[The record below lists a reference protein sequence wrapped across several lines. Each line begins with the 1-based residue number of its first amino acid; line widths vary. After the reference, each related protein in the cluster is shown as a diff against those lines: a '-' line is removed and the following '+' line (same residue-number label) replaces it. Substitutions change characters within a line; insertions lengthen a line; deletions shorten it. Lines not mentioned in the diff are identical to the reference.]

1 MPAEEEFTR
10 FRMLCTFLGL
20 LFYLLDIGSDFLLSV
35 QYFRSG
41 HVTWAVLTLV
51 FVLVGS
57 VCIQIFSYEW
67 FEDDKEIDEKDDK
80 GLSTCHL
87 IGIHALQIG
96 ICTRYL
102 HLLKKSFKAQKK
114 QSELVDHA
122 TDLSFKAQKKQSEL
136 IGLATDLSM
145 LRMFETFLE
154 SIPQLI
160 LQTYIILEHN
170 HRSNLQYISMA
181 VSFLTIAWATVDYRR
196 CLRQSL
202 TYLNKMPIG
211 MPTAV
216 YLSYKIFTITPR
228 ILSLTLFIMLSTFST
243 VAMACIWL
251 LGTIYAFLEE
261 TSFCTSRALEHLYRA
276 VVGVIL
282 IFTFFNIKG
291 ENTKVHMTLYYIFN
305 LCHNLSAPIL
315 LFLLKPESERTD
327 YFLPILFFILV
338 SNLMGLG
345 FLGLYYSLLH
355 PRGPGRKKI
364 GDEMDGMDEVDGM
377 AHEPRTRLER
387 FLQI

>member
-1 MPAEEEFTR
+1 MSSEEKFSWLR
-10 FRMLCTFLGL
+10 WLCTIFGL
-20 LFYLLDIGSDFLLSV
+20 LFYLGDTGSDFMLSV

-41 HVTWAVLTLV
+41 HISWAILTLV

-57 VCIQIFSYEW
+57 VCIQAFSYAW
-67 FEDDKEIDEKDDK
+67 FKDDKNNAEDDK
-80 GLSTCHL
+80 GLSTYL
-87 IGIHALQIG
+87 IGIHVLQIG
-96 ICTRYL
+96 IFARYL
-102 HLLKKSFKAQKK
+102 HLLKKSFKVLRSK
-114 QSELVDHA
+114 QEE
-122 TDLSFKAQKKQSEL
+122 QEEL

-160 LQTYIILEHN
+160 LQVYIILEHN

-181 VSFLTIAWATVDYRR
+181 LSFLTIAWATVDYRR

-202 TYLNKMPIG
+202 SHLKKMPSGI
-211 MPTAV
+211 PTVV

-228 ILSLTLFIMLSTFST
+228 ILSLTLFIMLTTFST
-243 VAMACIWL
+243 VPMACIWL
-251 LGTIYAFLEE
+251 LGTVWAFVEE

-291 ENTKVHMTLYYIFN
+291 ENTRVHMTLYYIINVCQN
-305 LCHNLSAPIL
+305 LAAPIL

-355 PRGPGRKKI
+355 PRGPDREKI
-364 GDEMDGMDEVDGM
+364 DVDGVDEIDGMK
-377 AHEPRTRLER
+377 HEPKTTRLQR
-387 FLQI
+387 FLQM

>member
-1 MPAEEEFTR
+1 
-10 FRMLCTFLGL
+10 MLCTFLGL

-122 TDLSFKAQKKQSEL
+122 TDLSFKAQKKQSEPISYSPVLSIEAQKEQSEL

-291 ENTKVHMTLYYIFN
+291 ENTKVHMTLK
-305 LCHNLSAPIL
+305 CSGVDPCRH
-315 LFLLKPESERTD
+315 
-327 YFLPILFFILV
+327 
-338 SNLMGLG
+338 LG
-345 FLGLYYSLLH
+345 SDH
-355 PRGPGRKKI
+355 RQTVAK
-364 GDEMDGMDEVDGM
+364 
-377 AHEPRTRLER
+377 
-387 FLQI
+387 

>member
-1 MPAEEEFTR
+1 MTEKFTW
-10 FRMLCTFLGL
+10 FRWLCTVFGL
-20 LFYLLDIGSDFLLSV
+20 LFYLGDTGSDFMLSV

-41 HVTWAVLTLV
+41 HLIWAILTLV

-57 VCIQIFSYEW
+57 VCIQAFSYAW
-67 FEDDKEIDEKDDK
+67 FKDDK
-80 GLSTCHL
+80 RNYEEDDMGLSTCHL
-87 IGIHALQIG
+87 IGIHVLQIG
-96 ICTRYL
+96 IFTRFL
-102 HLLKKSFKAQKK
+102 HLLKKSFKGLRSGQEE
-114 QSELVDHA
+114 QS
-122 TDLSFKAQKKQSEL
+122 QL

-145 LRMFETFLE
+145 LRMFEMFLE

-160 LQTYIILEHN
+160 LQAYIILEHN

-181 VSFLTIAWATVDYRR
+181 LSFLTIAWATVDYRR

-202 TYLNKMPIG
+202 THLNNMPSGI
-211 MPTAV
+211 PTVV

-243 VAMACIWL
+243 VTMACIWL
-251 LGTIYAFLEE
+251 LGTIWAFLEE

-282 IFTFFNIKG
+282 MFTFFNIKG
-291 ENTKVHMTLYYIFN
+291 ENTRVHMTMYYFLN
-305 LCHNLSAPIL
+305 VCHNLAAPVL

-327 YFLPILFFILV
+327 YFLPIIFFILV

-355 PRGPGRKKI
+355 PRGSGRE
-364 GDEMDGMDEVDGM
+364 EMEVDGM
-377 AHEPRTRLER
+377 EHEPKTTRLQR
-387 FLQI
+387 FLQIHCKI

>member
-1 MPAEEEFTR
+1 MTSGDKFTW
-10 FRMLCTFLGL
+10 FRWLFTVFGL
-20 LFYLLDIGSDFLLSV
+20 LFHLGDIGSDLMLSV

-41 HVTWAVLTLV
+41 RLTWAILTLV

-57 VCIQIFSYEW
+57 VCIQAFSYAW
-67 FEDDKEIDEKDDK
+67 FKDDKENYEEDDN
-80 GLSTCHL
+80 GLSICHL
-87 IGIHALQIG
+87 IGIHVLQIG
-96 ICTRYL
+96 IFTRYL
-102 HLLKKSFKAQKK
+102 HLLKKSFKALRSRQGE
-114 QSELVDHA
+114 QS
-122 TDLSFKAQKKQSEL
+122 QI

-170 HRSNLQYISMA
+170 HRSKLQYISMA
-181 VSFLTIAWATVDYRR
+181 LSFLTIAWATVDYRR

-202 TYLNKMPIG
+202 TYLNNMRSGI
-211 MPTAV
+211 PTVV

-228 ILSLTLFIMLSTFST
+228 ILSLTIFIMLTPYSIVT
-243 VAMACIWL
+243 MACIWL
-251 LGTIYAFLEE
+251 LGIVWAFLEE
-261 TSFCTSRALEHLYRA
+261 TSFCTSRALEYLYRA
-276 VVGVIL
+276 IVGVIL

-291 ENTKVHMTLYYIFN
+291 ENTRVHMTLYYIFN
-305 LCHNLSAPIL
+305 VCQNLAAPIL

-327 YFLPILFFILV
+327 YFLPIIFFILV
-338 SNLMGLG
+338 SNSMGLG

-355 PRGPGRKKI
+355 PRGPDRA
-364 GDEMDGMDEVDGM
+364 DGMDEIDGM
-377 AHEPRTRLER
+377 GHEPKTTRLQR

>member
-1 MPAEEEFTR
+1 MKSGEKFTW
-10 FRMLCTFLGL
+10 FRWLSTVFGIIFHLG
-20 LFYLLDIGSDFLLSV
+20 DTGSDFMLSV
-35 QYFRSG
+35 QYFRRG
-41 HVTWAVLTLV
+41 HLIWATLTLV
-51 FVLVGS
+51 FVLAGS
-57 VCIQIFSYEW
+57 VCIQAFSYAW
-67 FEDDKEIDEKDDK
+67 FKDDK
-80 GLSTCHL
+80 KNYKDDEGLSTCHL
-87 IGIHALQIG
+87 IGIHVLQIG
-96 ICTRYL
+96 IFTRYI
-102 HLLKKSFKAQKK
+102 HLLKKSFKALRSGQEE
-114 QSELVDHA
+114 QLQI
-122 TDLSFKAQKKQSEL
+122 F
-136 IGLATDLSM
+136 GLAADLSM

-160 LQTYIILEHN
+160 LQAYIILEHN

-181 VSFLTIAWATVDYRR
+181 LSFLSIAWATVDYRR

-202 TYLNKMPIG
+202 TYLNQMPSG
-211 MPTAV
+211 VPTIV

-228 ILSLTLFIMLSTFST
+228 ILSLTLFIMLSPFST
-243 VAMACIWL
+243 VPMACIWL
-251 LGTIYAFLEE
+251 LGTLWAFLEQ

-291 ENTKVHMTLYYIFN
+291 QNTRVHMTLYYTFSV
-305 LCHNLSAPIL
+305 CHNLSAPIV

-355 PRGPGRKKI
+355 PREPGKEGKRA
-364 GDEMDGMDEVDGM
+364 EGMDETDGM
-377 AHEPRTRLER
+377 KNETKTTRLQN

>member
-1 MPAEEEFTR
+1 MTSGEKFTW
-10 FRMLCTFLGL
+10 FRWLCTVFGV
-20 LFYLLDIGSDFLLSV
+20 LFYLGDTGSDFMLSM
-35 QYFRSG
+35 QYFSRG
-41 HVTWAVLTLV
+41 HLTWAILTLV

-57 VCIQIFSYEW
+57 VCIQAFSFAW
-67 FEDDKEIDEKDDK
+67 FKDDKDNYEEDDK

-87 IGIHALQIG
+87 IGIHVLQIG
-96 ICTRYL
+96 IFTRYIC
-102 HLLKKSFKAQKK
+102 LLKKSFKALRSGQKE
-114 QSELVDHA
+114 QS
-122 TDLSFKAQKKQSEL
+122 QL

-160 LQTYIILEHN
+160 LQAYIILEHN
-170 HRSNLQYISMA
+170 DRFPLQYISMA
-181 VSFLTIAWATVDYRR
+181 MSFLTIAWATVDYRR
-196 CLRQSL
+196 SLRQSL
-202 TYLNKMPIG
+202 PHLNNMPSGI
-211 MPTAV
+211 PTV
-216 YLSYKIFTITPR
+216 IYLSYKIFTITPR
-228 ILSLTLFIMLSTFST
+228 ILSLTLFIMLSIYST

-251 LGTIYAFLEE
+251 LGTIWAFLEE

-291 ENTKVHMTLYYIFN
+291 ENTRVHMTLYYIFT
-305 LCHNLSAPIL
+305 LCHNLAAPIL

-355 PRGPGRKKI
+355 PRGPGRKGIKED
-364 GDEMDGMDEVDGM
+364 GMDEMDGMK
-377 AHEPRTRLER
+377 HEPKTTRLQH

>member
-1 MPAEEEFTR
+1 MKSGEKFTW
-10 FRMLCTFLGL
+10 FRWLSTVFGIIFHLG
-20 LFYLLDIGSDFLLSV
+20 DTGSDFMLSV

-41 HVTWAVLTLV
+41 HLIWATLTLV
-51 FVLVGS
+51 FVLAGS
-57 VCIQIFSYEW
+57 VCIQAFSYAW
-67 FEDDKEIDEKDDK
+67 FKDDKNNYEDDK

-87 IGIHALQIG
+87 IGIHVLQIG
-96 ICTRYL
+96 IFTRYI
-102 HLLKKSFKAQKK
+102 HLLKKSFKALRSGQEE
-114 QSELVDHA
+114 QLQ
-122 TDLSFKAQKKQSEL
+122 LF
-136 IGLATDLSM
+136 GLAADLSM
-145 LRMFETFLE
+145 LRIFETFLE

-160 LQTYIILEHN
+160 LQAYIILEHN

-181 VSFLTIAWATVDYRR
+181 LSFLSIAWATVDYRR

-202 TYLNKMPIG
+202 TYLNNMPSG
-211 MPTAV
+211 VPTIV
-216 YLSYKIFTITPR
+216 YLSYKIFTMTPR
-228 ILSLTLFIMLSTFST
+228 ILSLTLFIMLSPFST
-243 VAMACIWL
+243 VTMACIWL
-251 LGTIYAFLEE
+251 LGTVWAFLEQ

-291 ENTKVHMTLYYIFN
+291 QNTRVHMTLYYTFSV
-305 LCHNLSAPIL
+305 CHNLSAPIV

-327 YFLPILFFILV
+327 YFLPIIFFILV

-355 PRGPGRKKI
+355 PRGSGKGEI
-364 GDEMDGMDEVDGM
+364 EAEGMDETDGM
-377 AHEPRTRLER
+377 KIEPKTTRLQH

>member
-1 MPAEEEFTR
+1 MPTGEEFTR
-10 FRMLCTFLGL
+10 FRWLCTASGL
-20 LFYLLDIGSDFLLSV
+20 IFCLLDIGSDFLLSV

-67 FEDDKEIDEKDDK
+67 FEVDKENYKEDDK
-80 GLSTCHL
+80 GLSTCCL
-87 IGIHALQIG
+87 IGIHVLQIG
-96 ICTRYL
+96 ICTRYIQ
-102 HLLKKSFKAQKK
+102 LLKKSYKALRSQQKD
-114 QSELVDHA
+114 QSEI
-122 TDLSFKAQKKQSEL
+122 

-160 LQTYIILEHN
+160 LQAYIILEHN
-170 HRSNLQYISMA
+170 HRSNLQYLSMA

-202 TYLNKMPIG
+202 TYLNKMPSGI
-211 MPTAV
+211 PTVV

-243 VAMACIWL
+243 VSMACIWL
-251 LGTIYAFLEE
+251 LGTIWAFLEE
-261 TSFCTSRALEHLYRA
+261 TNFCISRVLEYLYRA

-282 IFTFFNIKG
+282 IFTFFNVKG
-291 ENTKVHMTLYYIFN
+291 QNTKVHMTLYYIFN

-355 PRGPGRKKI
+355 PRGSGKEKI
-364 GDEMDGMDEVDGM
+364 GDEVDGM
-377 AHEPRTRLER
+377 DETDGMAHEKKTTRLER